1 MLGPLGCFG
10 LLTSAAPAPKS
21 SKTPTLQAPVERSEI
36 ALQLHDLPDDILDKI
51 MDKIWCLHAAVPQ
64 RSPTARCDFVQLAL
78 AAPPLF
84 APAIRAAI
92 RFAQFSNNPM
102 CEMFPSS
109 CLTGDVMEEGV
120 FRVGDVANEI
130 VQAEQSG
137 VKTRKW
143 YIVMPRRDKH
153 RRFLL
158 EGAPACMTSRKWTLL
173 WVPRMAI
180 RRFHFMD
187 WSHLNQ
193 NVPHVPPE
201 NCTSLM
207 DGAHRTQSASMA
219 ALAAVIPTLQS
230 LRDLEIV
237 THVVVGLEA
246 VSTALFNRPVQSSLS
261 LTFTIHVARSMA
273 ATSSMSDRMRS
284 LTEAVRALPCSLAS
298 FTLSVMDENSLD
310 AVYLRALLQL
320 AKAVPPVTDTL
331 SLILPVFSREMVTA
345 VPLAPTLRELSLA
358 NWAAPR
364 IFPLTALVSRLP
376 PSLVS
381 LMIRTMDFSLTD
393 LVHPLV
399 LPPRLRELQLYRVRT
414 QRVLDQRYIAHLQ
427 QHGPVGAVLDAFTTN
442 ARHLATMHVDLLDGT
457 NIDPAGWLEHVPW
470 SVNRLS
476 IVGHQVLD
484 VVADAII
491 ARYGAVGPRRSGAPR
506 VCVIVSEC
514 SFSPDTRARLCATPG
529 IDVTLRQCFVPGCQ
543 DEVSLDDLLL

>member
-1 MLGPLGCFG
+1 
-10 LLTSAAPAPKS
+10 
-21 SKTPTLQAPVERSEI
+21 
-36 ALQLHDLPDDILDKI
+36 
-51 MDKIWCLHAAVPQ
+51 
-64 RSPTARCDFVQLAL
+64 
-78 AAPPLF
+78 
-84 APAIRAAI
+84 
-92 RFAQFSNNPM
+92 
-102 CEMFPSS
+102 MFPSS
-109 CLTGDVMEEGV
+109 CLTGDVMQEGA

-158 EGAPACMTSRKWTLL
+158 EGAPARMTSRKWTLL
-173 WVPRMAI
+173 W
-180 RRFHFMD
+180 
-187 WSHLNQ
+187 
-193 NVPHVPPE
+193 
-201 NCTSLM
+201 
-207 DGAHRTQSASMA
+207 
-219 ALAAVIPTLQS
+219 
-230 LRDLEIV
+230 
-237 THVVVGLEA
+237 
-246 VSTALFNRPVQSSLS
+246 
-261 LTFTIHVARSMA
+261 
-273 ATSSMSDRMRS
+273 
-284 LTEAVRALPCSLAS
+284 
-298 FTLSVMDENSLD
+298 
-310 AVYLRALLQL
+310 L

-331 SLILPVFSREMVTA
+331 SLILPVFSREMVA
-345 VPLAPTLRELSLA
+345 AIPLAPTLRELSLA
-358 NWAAPR
+358 NWPAPR

-399 LPPRLRELQLYRVRT
+399 LPPRLHELQLYRVRT

-442 ARHLATMHVDLLDGT
+442 ARHLATMHVDQLDGT

-484 VVADAII
+484 AVADAII

-543 DEVSLDDLLL
+543 DEVNLDDLLL